1 MPGVGPGQCEEAGAG
16 PAPGQVDTG
25 EPGDRGPGADP
36 LQVTSTD
43 TRGVTLSYAGS
54 YSHRKGET
62 VCSLCSDDWVLVVG
76 MTDGLAKVYSIDT
89 LAFITLLNCR
99 HDQ

>member
-1 MPGVGPGQCEEAGAG
+1 ML
-16 PAPGQVDTG
+16 API
-25 EPGDRGPGADP
+25 
-36 LQVTSTD
+36 
-43 TRGVTLSYAGS
+43 Y
-54 YSHRKGET
+54 RKGET

-76 MTDGLAKVYSIDT
+76 MTDGLAKVYSVDT

>member
-1 MPGVGPGQCEEAGAG
+1 MQAQHLARWIQGNQESGA
-16 PAPGQVDTG
+16 QVQILCRS
-25 EPGDRGPGADP
+25 PP
-36 LQVTSTD
+36 QIQ
-43 TRGVTLSYAGS
+43 GVTLFDAG
-54 YSHRKGET
+54 YCRKGET

>member
-1 MPGVGPGQCEEAGAG
+1 M
-16 PAPGQVDTG
+16 
-25 EPGDRGPGADP
+25 
-36 LQVTSTD
+36 
-43 TRGVTLSYAGS
+43 SYAGS

>member
-1 MPGVGPGQCEEAGAG
+1 MRSQVQAQHLARWIQGNQESGA
-16 PAPGQVDTG
+16 QVQILCRS
-25 EPGDRGPGADP
+25 PSPP
-36 LQVTSTD
+36 
-43 TRGVTLSYAGS
+43 VTLSYAGS
-54 YSHRKGET
+54 YRKGET

-76 MTDGLAKVYSIDT
+76 MTDGLAKVYSVDT

>member
-1 MPGVGPGQCEEAGAG
+1 MFDAG
-16 PAPGQVDTG
+16 
-25 EPGDRGPGADP
+25 
-36 LQVTSTD
+36 
-43 TRGVTLSYAGS
+43 YC
-54 YSHRKGET
+54 RKGET